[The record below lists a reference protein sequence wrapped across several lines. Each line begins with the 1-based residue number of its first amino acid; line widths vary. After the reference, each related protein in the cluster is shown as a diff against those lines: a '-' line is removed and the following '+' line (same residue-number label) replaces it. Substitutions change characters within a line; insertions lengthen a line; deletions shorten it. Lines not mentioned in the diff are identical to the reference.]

1 MTSSSM
7 IRQRGENLRSVFVL
21 LFLTIALFLLEYQ
34 DPQRYA
40 LLFAFDRD
48 AVMGGEVW
56 RIVSYQFTQYAQGW
70 LALPAPVVLFFSLLL
85 LYLMGSAIE
94 EEWGTSRFLGLF
106 AASSLVTAGVAALLD
121 VALLGSYFVNFTLLF
136 VYAAMYPMQTF
147 FLFGIIPIRV
157 RWLAYIAGALLFV
170 AIGAGGMGNVAVL
183 AGAMSGL
190 MLYALGRK
198 QLRVVRRAEEPRH
211 EPQPEPFRA
220 DLSAVRNAAR
230 FSAMRKAIDA
240 KSGEQVDRLI
250 ADCERDVV
258 EGVNICPPADFKPE
272 KEDGYCI
279 RCEGFSECAA
289 RSLRVKRLAIPDI
302 AAAPPAAAAPEATR

>member
-1 MTSSSM
+1 MTPSSM

-21 LFLTIALFLLEYQ
+21 LFLTIALFFLEYQ

-48 AVMGGEVW
+48 AVFAGEVW

-70 LALPAPVVLFFSLLL
+70 LALPAPMVLFFSLLL

-94 EEWGTSRFLGLF
+94 EEWGTARFLTLF
-106 AASSLVTAGVAALLD
+106 GASTLVTAVVAAVLD
-121 VALLGSYFVNFTLLF
+121 AALLGSYFVNFTLLF
-136 VYAAMYPMQTF
+136 VYAAMYPLQTF
-147 FLFGIIPIRV
+147 FLFGIVPIRV

-183 AGAMSGL
+183 AGAMTGL
-190 MLYALGRK
+190 AVYALGRK
-198 QLRVVRRAEEPRH
+198 QLRVRKKPEVPVH
-211 EPQPEPFRA
+211 DPQPEPFRA

-230 FSAMRKAIDA
+230 FGAMRKALDA
-240 KSGEQVDRLI
+240 QSGEQVDRLI
-250 ADCERDVV
+250 ADCERDITP
-258 EGVNICPPADFKPE
+258 GVNVCPPADFKPE
-272 KEDGYCI
+272 KADGYCI

-289 RSLRVKRLAIPDI
+289 RSLRVKRVAIPDSPRT
-302 AAAPPAAAAPEATR
+302 AATPAPEATS